1 MSCICLDTNWFLKG
15 LESPCPP
22 DWTALSALF
31 SENSDAFSLPRF
43 PMQVHDVL
51 LAYGI
56 IENPNIRGVNR
67 DLWIHERD
75 WVYCCRFSAQ
85 ANVPSLLTFDGVDTF
100 ADVWLNGTLLGS
112 CSDVYLSWEYD
123 VGHASKTSMRRMHR
137 CFRMLKS
144 SSVCRSSSFPT
155 CSFAI
160 FPALNMLISAGHRKK
175 WAFG

>member
-56 IENPNIRGVNR
+56 LENPRIRGVNR

-75 WVYCCRFSAQ
+75 CVYCCRFSAQ
-85 ANVPSLLTFDGVDTF
+85 ANVPSLLNFDGVDNF
-100 ADVWLNGTLLGS
+100 ADVCLMITAAHLP
-112 CSDVYLSWEYD
+112 
-123 VGHASKTSMRRMHR
+123 A
-137 CFRMLKS
+137 
-144 SSVCRSSSFPT
+144 
-155 CSFAI
+155 SFAAVCMHLSPCGRQNLSPWRKS
-160 FPALNMLISAGHRKK
+160 PATHG
-175 WAFG
+175 

>member
-31 SENSDAFSLPRF
+31 SENSDSFSLPRF

-67 DLWIHERD
+67 DLWMPLFRTGKCTILANLR
-75 WVYCCRFSAQ
+75 WRGYLCGCVAQ
-85 ANVPSLLTFDGVDTF
+85 WHTAWQLQRCLSFMGV
-100 ADVWLNGTLLGS
+100 
-112 CSDVYLSWEYD
+112 
-123 VGHASKTSMRRMHR
+123 
-137 CFRMLKS
+137 
-144 SSVCRSSSFPT
+144 
-155 CSFAI
+155 
-160 FPALNMLISAGHRKK
+160 
-175 WAFG
+175 

>member
-1 MSCICLDTNWFLKG
+1 
-15 LESPCPP
+15 
-22 DWTALSALF
+22 
-31 SENSDAFSLPRF
+31 
-43 PMQVHDVL
+43 MQVHDVL

-85 ANVPSLLTFDGVDTF
+85 ANIPSLLTFDGVDTF

-123 VGHASKTSMRRMHR
+123 VGHLLRTENTLIVYFHAAQTE
-137 CFRMLKS
+137 LKKLS
-144 SSVCRSSSFPT
+144 LPERYAGLVPT
-155 CSFAI
+155 ISAARVFARGIMITAAHLPASFAAVCMHLSPCGRQNLSPWRKS
-160 FPALNMLISAGHRKK
+160 PATHG
-175 WAFG
+175 